1 MRKSRMKGAIT
12 IARKYKEVKEKKIT
26 FDKAEYEEVER
37 KAKECCTTATAY
49 IRYMAVRGADAY
61 FFNPKDIAPLLNGM
75 RIISSN
81 VNQIAKKVN
90 ETHSIYAADVEK
102 LRKEMSE
109 LRRMLN
115 TFVSTAQWTKV

>member
-1 MRKSRMKGAIT
+1 M
-12 IARKYKEVKEKKIT
+12 ARKFKQVHRKEIDFDIKDWEKIERRAEACNTTTSKYLREVILNANPT
-26 FDKAEYEEVER
+26 FYDTKGV
-37 KAKECCTTATAY
+37 
-49 IRYMAVRGADAY
+49 
-61 FFNPKDIAPLLNGM
+61 APLLNGM

-90 ETHSIYAADVEK
+90 ETHSIYTADVEK
-102 LRKEMSE
+102 LREEMTS